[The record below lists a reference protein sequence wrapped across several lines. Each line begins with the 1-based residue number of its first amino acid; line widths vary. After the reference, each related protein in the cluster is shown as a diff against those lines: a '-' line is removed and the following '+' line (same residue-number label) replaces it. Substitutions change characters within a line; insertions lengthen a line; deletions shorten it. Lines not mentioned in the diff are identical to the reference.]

1 MKRTLF
7 ISLLLCI
14 LCLTHTGA
22 QTYYYDSFGNKVNIT
37 LNENKVLINVLKDS
51 DNWMEISESILAN
64 VRPLFKYSDPDFIV
78 VYISRDDFEKLTSL
92 DFWEDDSKSV
102 IVTSGFYK
110 EDDKTEYILYPQL
123 LVTLYKAED
132 IDLLTP
138 YIEKNKL
145 KIGGIFEWPWDNT
158 VTYIMN
164 LTMDS
169 EIGAIECANEIF
181 ESGNFIFSVPNVGEP
196 RYSDINSVAIPSKT
210 SSPTETSSEVYD
222 LYGRKLTSKPAKGIY
237 IQQGKKKIVES
248 R

>member
-51 DNWMEISESILAN
+51 DNWMEISERICAN
-64 VRPLFKYSDPDFIV
+64 VQPLFKYTSDLKFFS
-78 VYISRDDFEKLTSL
+78 VYITREDFKILTSL
-92 DFWEDDSKSV
+92 DFWEEDSKSV
-102 IVTSGFYK
+102 IVTSGLFK

-123 LVTLYKAED
+123 LVSLYKAED

-138 YIEKNKL
+138 YIENYNL
-145 KIGGIFEWPWDNT
+145 KIERIFEWPWDNT
-158 VTYIMN
+158 VTYIMY

-181 ESGNFIFSVPNVGEP
+181 ESGNFIYSVPNVGRP
-196 RYSDINSVAIPSKT
+196 GFFDVSAIPSKISVT
-210 SSPTETSSEVYD
+210 TETSSEVYD